1 MSNLSNFKDHIYSQ
15 LCVSLP
21 VPTAKFTDQIVIVTG
36 SNQGLGLEAAR
47 DLVRLDAAKVIL
59 AVRSVSK
66 GEAAA
71 QSISAS
77 TGRDGVVE
85 VWEFDLASY
94 QSVEAFAQRVQT
106 LPRLDAVVA
115 NAGIYLFEFET
126 AEDNEATIT
135 VNVVGHMLL
144 ALLLL
149 PKLRETA
156 LTTGKP
162 SVLTFTGSFTHW
174 MTQFPERKSDHIF
187 DDLADKS
194 KARMKERLLS
204 LRELMLAACIADNRR
219 KILRFQ
225 AHTTPDGP

>member
-1 MSNLSNFKDHIYSQ
+1 MSNLSNFKDHLYSQ
-15 LCVSLP
+15 LRVTLP
-21 VPTAKFTDQIVIVTG
+21 VPTAKFTDQVVIVTG
-36 SNQGLGLEAAR
+36 SNTGMGLEAAR
-47 DLVRLDAAKVIL
+47 HLVRLDAAKVIL

-77 TGRDGVVE
+77 TGREGVVE
-85 VWEFDLASY
+85 VWELDLASY
-94 QSVEAFAQRVQT
+94 QSVEAFAQRVQG

-115 NAGIYLFEFET
+115 NAGIYFFDFET

-135 VNVVGHMLL
+135 VNVVSHMLL

-162 SVLTFTGSFTHW
+162 SVVTFTGSFTHW
-174 MTQFPERKSDHIF
+174 MTKFPERNSDHIF

-194 KARMKERLLS
+194 KARMKERLVS
-204 LRELMLAACIADNRR
+204 LREVMLATC
-219 KILRFQ
+219 
-225 AHTTPDGP
+225 